1 LKKTILWI
9 LAFFFIQGIVH
20 NLGHPVTPAFVRNL
34 EIKDYMF
41 GVYFSAMSFGLMLG
55 GPFWGVLG
63 DQGNRKR
70 YIVIGLLLY
79 SLGQFGFGYTH
90 DATLM
95 VVSRFVS
102 GFGVVAPFTLFTSRI
117 IEESENRHRTRNLA
131 YIGAATTLGSSLGY
145 FIGGWMATNPWMS
158 AFLGAADLSVIFL
171 IQSIANVFYVLLIV
185 IVYKE
190 IFVKPTMS
198 KRNAFF
204 SGFKQVA
211 KLDASLFVFLIS
223 LTFMTIGSVNLG
235 RYIDV
240 YFDELGY
247 NSQQLGTFVMATGF
261 VSLFVTLFVIPIVA
275 KFSKQLALISVVQV
289 ASSII
294 VFTVF
299 RAERFLLVV
308 YTVYMIYIVFRTIYP
323 PLEQN
328 YISRHAVAGQYGTI
342 MGVRQSFASIGMVIG
357 PLLGGF
363 LYEIAPLLVFDFS
376 ALMFLLGTALL
387 IVVHKMRRKQSRVHP

>member
-1 LKKTILWI
+1 M
-9 LAFFFIQGIVH
+9 
-20 NLGHPVTPAFVRNL
+20 TPAFVRNL

-95 VVSRFVS
+95 VVSRFIS
-102 GFGVVAPFTLFTSRI
+102 GFGVVTPFTLFTSRI

-145 FIGGWMATNPWMS
+145 FLGGWMATNPWMS
-158 AFLGAADLSVIFL
+158 SLLGTSDLSVIFL
-171 IQSIANVFYVLLIV
+171 IQSIANLFYVLLIV
-185 IVYKE
+185 IVYRE
-190 IFVKPTMS
+190 VFVKPAIS
-198 KRNAFF
+198 KRNALF

-275 KFSKQLALISVVQV
+275 KFSKQLALISIVQV

-294 VFTVF
+294 VFYVF

-308 YTVYMIYIVFRTIYP
+308 YTVYMMYIVFRTIYP

-363 LYEIAPLLVFDFS
+363 LYEIRPLLVFDVS
-376 ALMFLLGTALL
+376 AIMFLLGTALL
-387 IVVHKMRRKQSRVHP
+387 GVVHLMRRKHSPART